1 MSKNK
6 LKHFQDLDNFII
18 FGAGEAS
25 HPVRSYLEK
34 IGKRIIA
41 YSDNN
46 SNLHGSFIN
55 NTLVIAPE
63 AIRKYFSKGTGII
76 IACSSQEKIAKQL
89 VESLGFSLRLVFP
102 YITEMFAPQF
112 GELAYQE
119 IASHVEQTCG
129 LMNDPE
135 SIKYIDSLVK
145 YRRYLNPLKLIPNP
159 KVLGFYN
166 YKTPIPMIKNGD
178 TIIDCGAYTGDT
190 AQEFLSR
197 ADIKEIIAVEGMT
210 INFSKLKELSSS
222 LNGKR
227 IRPINVFL
235 SEKEEIVSV
244 PQLHDQSD
252 IDPRYKIKTKT
263 NYKNE
268 NAVPLDSLIQ
278 NDKVDLIKID
288 VEGADLSVL
297 KGATRIIL
305 KDKPS
310 LIVSSYH
317 ENNHIWQVP
326 ETIQKLESKYKIYA
340 GHHHKCVYEIEYY
353 AVI

>member
-1 MSKNK
+1 
-6 LKHFQDLDNFII
+6 
-18 FGAGEAS
+18 
-25 HPVRSYLEK
+25 
-34 IGKRIIA
+34 
-41 YSDNN
+41 
-46 SNLHGSFIN
+46 
-55 NTLVIAPE
+55 
-63 AIRKYFSKGTGII
+63 
-76 IACSSQEKIAKQL
+76 
-89 VESLGFSLRLVFP
+89 
-102 YITEMFAPQF
+102 
-112 GELAYQE
+112 
-119 IASHVEQTCG
+119 
-129 LMNDPE
+129 
-135 SIKYIDSLVK
+135 
-145 YRRYLNPLKLIPNP
+145 
-159 KVLGFYN
+159 
-166 YKTPIPMIKNGD
+166 MIKNGD